1 MNSIIVK
8 YPMKATLTF
17 ICILLITISSCKKEV
32 AEEKNEFIGSWYA
45 TIYYDG
51 IATLNISEDSYVTYN
66 IWIEPDNHHKYEGI
80 ARANDKHF
88 KIGRTKY
95 FDIIEYPHIIDTATE
110 RFLLPDLGEGNKL
123 ANWKMVLDG
132 MKPGLLY
139 ADGKYAFYK
148 ADY

>member
-1 MNSIIVK
+1 
-8 YPMKATLTF
+8 MKTNL
-17 ICILLITISSCKKEV
+17 ILIGLLLLALSACKKEV

-45 TIYYDG
+45 TIFYDG
-51 IATLNISEDSYVTYN
+51 IVTLNVSEDSYAKYDV
-66 IWIEPDNHHKYEGI
+66 WIEPDNQHHYEGI

-95 FDIIEYPHIIDTATE
+95 FDIIEYPHMIDTSIE
-110 RFLLPDLGEGNKL
+110 RQLIPVFGEGNKL

-132 MKPGLLY
+132 MKPGLFY
-139 ADGKYAFYK
+139 ADAQIAYYR